1 MYELQSLQDDQG
13 NESVA
18 SLLGSLK
25 LIVDGA
31 AKGKLGIAGIGGV
44 CCKAKREILDAF
56 CKSAG
61 VKDSNEVE
69 FLAILEALR
78 IHSFS
83 PREVLVLEGDSS
95 NAIAWVVNLDKG
107 HENLSTF

>member
-18 SLLGSLK
+18 SLLRSLK

-44 CCKAKREILDAF
+44 CCNENREILDAF
-56 CKSAG
+56 CKAAG
-61 VKDSNEVE
+61 VKHSNEVE

-78 IHSFS
+78 IHSLS
-83 PREVLVLEGDSS
+83 PREVSVLEGDSS
-95 NAIAWVVNLDKG
+95 NAIAWW
-107 HENLSTF
+107 